1 MALITI
7 SAVRAQNVNEW
18 RIYSS
23 YSTINS
29 ISAGSEGQIFA
40 STLGG
45 LFLVEDEIIQE
56 RYTTVDGMHRLDGV
70 VSAYDEINNR
80 LLIGYPDGVID
91 LFDVESSTFQKINDI
106 ARVEEFASR
115 SVTDIQIE
123 GNEVYVATHFG
134 VVVFDRNEFFVSN
147 SFLTLGVFERGT
159 RVNSISISGDSLYAA
174 TTNGIAVGDVTT
186 SLLDNANWENFE
198 LGSESNQEV
207 LEIEAVEGITIS
219 LNEDSL
225 FLFTGSN
232 WSSFTIPELS
242 SPELVTKT
250 ETDILISDGIDI
262 IRYSASGSELI
273 FDGQDDNIRS
283 LEISNNKLLI
293 GTNESGIIQ
302 YDITSESQITY
313 NPSGPYLNFFSDLE
327 FDGGVFLASATS
339 QFPQSDP
346 FNPIRGYYVLENGGW
361 SSFNRNTSSVLADFG
376 YATAHTVEISE
387 ENFFVG
393 SWGDGVAIQNR
404 STSEI
409 RVFDRSNSG
418 FSGISANRDFIV
430 ISGLDTDSQQNTWAV
445 SFISNLPLNIYSP
458 ESEEWTHFPPLP
470 INSDE
475 LYYRLFI
482 DRNNK
487 LWIPLIDISNNGEG
501 LLVIDPGND
510 LFDDSDDTFRKLISS
525 ENQGNLPDENVT
537 AIDED
542 KNGEVWIGTTRG
554 IARFIF
560 PDFIVS
566 SNNPN
571 EFRAQWLIN
580 SDTSAVSRFLLR
592 DVNVST
598 IAVNSANQKWI
609 GSANQGIW
617 LLNED
622 GSEIIERFTT
632 ENSPLLS
639 NNIEDIAIN
648 DLTGEV
654 FISTDLGLVSYTEIS
669 KEPVSSMDKLK
680 VYPNPFVYSRHE
692 HIIIE
697 DLSDET
703 TIRVVGADGS
713 NFREIATRGGRIQW
727 DGLDSFGNQLSSG
740 VYFLVAIDE
749 NGGEKGIGK
758 VVIVR

>member
-134 VVVFDRNEFFVSN
+134 VVVFDRDEFFVSN
-147 SFLTLGVFERGT
+147 SFLTLGAFERGT

-174 TTNGIAVGDVTT
+174 TVNGIAVGDVTT
-186 SLLDNANWENFE
+186 SLLDNANWDNFE

-207 LEIEAVEGITIS
+207 LTIEAVEGVTIS

-250 ETDILISDGIDI
+250 ETDVLISDGIDI
-262 IRYSASGSELI
+262 IRYSALGSELI
-273 FDGQDDNIRS
+273 FDGQDENIRS
-283 LEISNNKLLI
+283 LEVSSDKLLI

-302 YDITSESQITY
+302 YDLTSASQITY

-669 KEPVSSMDKLK
+669 KEPVGSMDKLK

-692 HIIIE
+692 QIIIE

>member
-1 MALITI
+1 
-7 SAVRAQNVNEW
+7 
-18 RIYSS
+18 
-23 YSTINS
+23 
-29 ISAGSEGQIFA
+29 
-40 STLGG
+40 
-45 LFLVEDEIIQE
+45 
-56 RYTTVDGMHRLDGV
+56 MHRLDGV

-134 VVVFDRNEFFVSN
+134 VVVFDRSEFFVSN

-174 TTNGIAVGDVTT
+174 TINGIAVGDITT

-207 LEIEAVEGITIS
+207 LEIEAVEGTTIS

-232 WSSFTIPELS
+232 WSSFAIPELS

-262 IRYSASGSELI
+262 IRYSDSASELI

-283 LEISNNKLLI
+283 LEVSNDKLLI

-302 YDITSESQITY
+302 YDLTSTSQTTY

-346 FNPIRGYYVLENGGW
+346 FNPIRGYYVFENGGW
-361 SSFNRNTSSVLADFG
+361 SNFNRNTSSVLADFG

-445 SFISNLPLNIYSP
+445 SFISNLPLNVYSP
-458 ESEEWTHFPPLP
+458 ESQEWTHFPLLP

-669 KEPVSSMDKLK
+669 KEAVGSMDKLK

-692 HIIIE
+692 QITIE

-703 TIRVVGADGS
+703 TIRVIGADGS